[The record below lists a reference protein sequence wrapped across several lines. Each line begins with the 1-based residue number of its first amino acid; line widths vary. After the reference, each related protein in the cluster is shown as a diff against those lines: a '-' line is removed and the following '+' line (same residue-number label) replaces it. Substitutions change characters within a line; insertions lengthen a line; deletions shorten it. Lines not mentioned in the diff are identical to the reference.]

1 MLLTVLDSIL
11 NYVDGFHASNYFSPA
26 TLPFA
31 AEAAWSTGKWDQLK
45 RILAASSDK
54 QVNATLDF
62 NVGVGL
68 AMLAMR
74 SGSVDD
80 FEQIIE
86 ALREGVAKSLS
97 PTSTTSL
104 HACHDHL
111 VRLHVLYEIEAISG
125 LKLHSSPNRVAILAN
140 LDQRLDILGA
150 YISDKQYLLGVRRA
164 AMQLS
169 W

>member
-1 MLLTVLDSIL
+1 
-11 NYVDGFHASNYFSPA
+11 
-26 TLPFA
+26 
-31 AEAAWSTGKWDQLK
+31 
-45 RILAASSDK
+45 
-54 QVNATLDF
+54 
-62 NVGVGL
+62 
-68 AMLAMR
+68 MLALR
-74 SGSVDD
+74 SGNGND

-125 LKLHSSPNRVAILAN
+125 MTLQTSPNRVAILAN

-169 W
+169 RYASVFNFPYMIPR